1 MQGPNHQHS
10 VEDGEIVRTIMEI
23 TLLKASHQVVVL
35 VTSQKIETKPEAS
48 AKRNHQTNT
57 AWKQTATA
65 ATASTTTRP
74 SIPPTTNAK
83 SKKTGII

>member
-1 MQGPNHQHS
+1 MQEPNHKHS
-10 VEDGEIVRTIMEI
+10 VVDGEIVRTIMEI
-23 TLLKASHQVVVL
+23 MLLEASHQEAAL

-48 AKRNHQTNT
+48 AKRSHQTNT
-57 AWKQTATA
+57 AWKQTVTA
-65 ATASTTTRP
+65 ATASTTTHP